1 MKNNIKK
8 RIEMSNKIYPLFYG
22 LSSDLIFFIAI
33 NTLFL
38 TQVKGL
44 TSSEINFMTT
54 IGVLVSLFF
63 YLFSHKI
70 IKRIGNLTSIKLG
83 TLLILIAS
91 VLFTISKH
99 LELFIIAEILY
110 EVSFVFKSVDTV
122 VLNNNLIYENQSD
135 KFVKI
140 KSKATTIYSIAT
152 LITSLLAG
160 FLFSI
165 NPYIPMIICII
176 ICLSNFVMAHF
187 IYEIKED
194 NSKTIKNTHNK
205 IKFNKIII
213 TTIIVYG
220 LLYGTVAICQTNDK
234 LFMQYKLQEFMQIG
248 NISLVLSFILFL
260 SRISRLFSNIFF
272 IRIYDKLKNKIIYLI
287 NVTLIISISLFII
300 GQIQTNPIIGI
311 ILMSIGF
318 LLLLALRD
326 PTENVLSNILLKN
339 TLKEDKEQI
348 MLYFQFARRLVVFLL
363 SSLATLVLTKHE
375 LIHLYTIIF
384 IFTILY
390 LFIVIKLLQLLKKN
404 SQNIN

>member
-1 MKNNIKK
+1 MKDNINK
-8 RIEMSNKIYPLFYG
+8 RIKTSNKIYPLFYG

-38 TQVKGL
+38 TQVKEL

-54 IGVLVSLFF
+54 MGVLISLFF

-70 IKRIGNLTSIKLG
+70 IKKIGNLNSIKLG

-91 VLFTISKH
+91 ILFTFSKH
-99 LELFIIAEILY
+99 IILFIFAEILY

-122 VLNNNLIYENQSD
+122 VLNNNLTYEHRED
-135 KFVKI
+135 EFVKI

-176 ICLSNFVMAHF
+176 ICLNNFIMAHF
-187 IYEIKED
+187 IYEI
-194 NSKTIKNTHNK
+194 SKDKKIIQKTSNNK
-205 IKFNKIII
+205 INFTKIVI
-213 TTIIVYG
+213 TIIIVYG
-220 LLYGTVAICQTNDK
+220 LLYGTVAVCQTNDK
-234 LFMQYKLQEFMQIG
+234 LFMQYKLQEFMEVN
-248 NISLVLSFILFL
+248 NIALALSFILFL

-287 NVTLIISISLFII
+287 NIALITSVLLFII
-300 GQIQTNPIIGI
+300 GHLLTNPKFGI

-326 PTENVLSNILLKN
+326 PTENVLSNLLLQN
-339 TLKEDKEQI
+339 TLKDDKEQI
-348 MLYFQFARRLVVFLL
+348 MLYFQFSRRLVVFIL
-363 SSLATLVLTKHE
+363 SSLATLILTKFE
-375 LIHLYTIIF
+375 LIHLYIIIF
-384 IFTILY
+384 IFAFIY
-390 LFIVIKLLQLLKKN
+390 LLIVIKLIHLLKKSN
-404 SQNIN
+404 KS

>member
-44 TSSEINFMTT
+44 TSSEINLMTT
-54 IGVLVSLFF
+54 IGVLISLFF

-99 LELFIIAEILY
+99 LALFIIAEILY

-122 VLNNNLIYENQSD
+122 VLNNNLIYEHQSD

-160 FLFSI
+160 LLFSI

-176 ICLSNFVMAHF
+176 ICLNNFVMAHF

-194 NSKTIKNTHNK
+194 NSKTIKNTSNK

-220 LLYGTVAICQTNDK
+220 LLYGTVAVCQTNDK
-234 LFMQYKLQEFMQIG
+234 LFMQYKLQEFMQIS
-248 NISLVLSFILFL
+248 NISLALSFILFL

-272 IRIYDKLKNKIIYLI
+272 IHIYDKLKNKIIYLI
-287 NVTLIISISLFII
+287 NILLITSVSLFIT
-300 GQIQTNPIIGI
+300 GHIQTNPKAGI

-326 PTENVLSNILLKN
+326 PTENVLSNILLQN

-348 MLYFQFARRLVVFLL
+348 MLYFQFARRFIVFIL

-375 LIHLYTIIF
+375 LIDLYIIIF
-384 IFTILY
+384 IFTFIY
-390 LFIVIKLLQLLKKN
+390 LFVVIRLLHLLKENNKA
-404 SQNIN
+404 

>member
-8 RIEMSNKIYPLFYG
+8 RIELSNKIYPLFYG

-38 TQVKGL
+38 TQVKDL

-91 VLFTISKH
+91 ILFTISKH
-99 LELFIIAEILY
+99 LLLFIIAEILY

-122 VLNNNLIYENQSD
+122 VLNNNLIYEHQSD

-176 ICLSNFVMAHF
+176 ICLNNFVMAHF

-194 NSKTIKNTHNK
+194 NSKSIKNKHNR

-220 LLYGTVAICQTNDK
+220 LLYGTVAVCQTNDK
-234 LFMQYKLQEFMQIG
+234 LFMQYKLQEFMQIS
-248 NISLVLSFILFL
+248 NISLTLSFILFL

-272 IRIYDKLKNKIIYLI
+272 IRIYDKLKNRIIYLI
-287 NVTLIISISLFII
+287 NIILIVSISLFIV
-300 GQIQTNPIIGI
+300 GQIQINPIVGI

-326 PTENVLSNILLKN
+326 PTENVLSNILLQN

-375 LIHLYTIIF
+375 LIHLYIIIF

-404 SQNIN
+404 YQNIN